1 MSGEPT
7 KRARRREQKTAQ
19 ARNRARDRVRRHI
32 HTIVF
37 AVGVILLIL
46 LIGRTA
52 YRSGALRSLP
62 GTPVPIQSNEHIP
75 SVDTPHPPYNSLPPT
90 SGWHVATLVPWGVH
104 KTPIPNERQ
113 VHNLEDGGVLVQYNC
128 EESNPEDSNPFVLSL
143 SKHELRELQADCTA
157 LIAELE
163 ALAHRHEFVIVAPY
177 PEMTHRIALTA
188 WGRIQTLAAYDEA
201 QVTAFISTYAGLDHH
216 PRGF

>member
-1 MSGEPT
+1 MSDQPT
-7 KRARRREQKTAQ
+7 KRARRREQKAAL
-19 ARNRARDRVRRHI
+19 ARTRARDRVRRHM
-32 HTIVF
+32 HTIIF
-37 AVGVILLIL
+37 AAGVILLLL
-46 LIGRTA
+46 LIGRAA
-52 YRSGALRSLP
+52 YRSGVLRSLP
-62 GTPVPIQSNEHIP
+62 GTPVPIQSNEHIS
-75 SVDTPHPPYNSLPPT
+75 SVDTPHPPYNSVPPT

-128 EESNPEDSNPFVLSL
+128 S
-143 SKHELRELQADCTA
+143 DCTE

-163 ALAHRHEFVIVAPY
+163 ALADGHEYVIVAPY
-177 PEMTHRIALTA
+177 PEMPHRIALTA

-201 QVTAFISTYAGLDHH
+201 QVTAFISAYAGLDHH